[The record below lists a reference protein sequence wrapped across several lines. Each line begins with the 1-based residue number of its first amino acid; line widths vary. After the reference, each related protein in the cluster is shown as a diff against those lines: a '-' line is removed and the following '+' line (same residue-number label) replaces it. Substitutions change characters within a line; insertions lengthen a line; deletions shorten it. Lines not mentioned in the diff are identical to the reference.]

1 MQAGQLL
8 RLIVRRPAGRERVLR
23 VVSSSVGLE
32 RNVLARYSM
41 RNKGRYNAG
50 PGMYPPPPPGSYPPQ
65 GQPGLPA
72 RPTGF
77 TPPQGPPP
85 PPPPPP
91 LSGGN
96 EDGRLRQKLGL
107 AGWSILML
115 VPLLMLMTIF
125 LLVVFV
131 GRPYI
136 VHGLSMYPT
145 LHDGDRVFVVPYR
158 GNTTP
163 DRGDVVVLKDVAG
176 TNEMLIKRVVAL
188 AGDKIA
194 VKNGQLLVNDKYSHK
209 NTIHNLPENF
219 STLVPD
225 NTIFVMGD
233 NEGHSYDSRSFGPVP
248 ASKVVGKAMIIFWP
262 PSDLK
267 KL

>member
-1 MQAGQLL
+1 
-8 RLIVRRPAGRERVLR
+8 
-23 VVSSSVGLE
+23 
-32 RNVLARYSM
+32 
-41 RNKGRYNAG
+41 
-50 PGMYPPPPPGSYPPQ
+50 MYPPPPPGSYPPRQ
-65 GQPGLPA
+65 QPGVGPRPPA
-72 RPTGF
+72 
-77 TPPQGPPP
+77 PPPRQAPPP
-85 PPPPPP
+85 PF
-91 LSGGN
+91 LSGSEG
-96 EDGRLRQKLGL
+96 DPLRQRMGL

-115 VPLLMLMTIF
+115 IPLLILMTIF

-188 AGDKIA
+188 AGDRIT

-209 NTIHNLPENF
+209 NSNHNLPENF

-233 NEGHSYDSRSFGPVP
+233 NEGHSYDSRSFGPVA
-248 ASKVVGKAMIIFWP
+248 ASKVVGKALVIFWP